1 MSEMTRVLTL
11 GILTVAT
18 SLAAPPSDIT
28 FNRDVLPILQA
39 NCQSC
44 HRPGEIGPM
53 ALLTY
58 EGTRPWAKAMKTA
71 VASRK
76 MPPWFADPKYGHFAN
91 DRRLSDADVAK
102 VVAWVDAG
110 APEGDAKDKPA
121 PLQWLDGWNI
131 KPDVTFNM
139 PKAYTVPKT
148 GTVEYTYFIIP
159 SGFTKDTW
167 VEDAEIR
174 PGNRAVVHHVSVYVR
189 PPGSQWLK
197 DAPRDGAAYVPPRRG
212 SQGVSLPKDEPPPR
226 GPAQNE
232 WFVGYVPGIQPQR
245 YFAPEMNSA
254 KLIPAGSDIVFEL
267 HYTANGKESGDDRS
281 KVGFVLAKQPPKYRL
296 LTLGVADATF
306 AIPPND
312 PNYEARANAVFD
324 LPVTVIYLQPHMHL
338 RGKDMEI
345 RFQYPTGESQT
356 MLNVPH
362 YSYLWQTIYYEKDPL
377 LVPKG
382 TRVNVT
388 AHWDNSANNPLNPD
402 PSATIRWGDQSWDE
416 MLVPFVGVLVDRDTD
431 PGKVMTR
438 AKTAPV
444 NPAP

>member
-1 MSEMTRVLTL
+1 MMRFIVLGVLT
-11 GILTVAT
+11 AAAA
-18 SLAAPPSDIT
+18 LAAPDVT
-28 FNRDVLPILQA
+28 FNRDILPILQA

-53 ALLTY
+53 PLLTY
-58 EGTRPWAKAMKTA
+58 EGTRPWAKAIKSA
-71 VASRK
+71 VATRK
-76 MPPWFADPKYGHFAN
+76 MPPWFADPRFGHFAN
-91 DRRLSDADVAK
+91 DRRLADADIAK
-102 VVAWVDAG
+102 IVAWVDAG

-121 PLQWLDGWNI
+121 PKAWMDGWNI
-131 KPDVTFNM
+131 KPDAVFTM
-139 PKAYTVPKT
+139 PKAYTVPKS
-148 GTVEYTYFIIP
+148 GTVEYTYFVIP

-174 PGNRAVVHHVSVYVR
+174 PGNRSVVHHVSVYIR
-189 PPGSQWLK
+189 PPGSDWLK
-197 DAPRDGAAYVPPRRG
+197 DAPRDGSAYVPPKRG
-212 SQGVSLPKDEPPPR
+212 AQGVSLPKPNASALP
-226 GPAQNE
+226 QNE

-245 YFAPEMNSA
+245 YFAPDMNSA

-267 HYTANGKESGDDRS
+267 HYTANGKESGDDQS
-281 KVGFVLAKQPPKYRL
+281 KVGFIFAKQPPKYRL
-296 LTLGVADATF
+296 LTIGVADAAF

-312 PNYEARANAVFD
+312 PNYEAQANATFAQ
-324 LPVTVIYLQPHMHL
+324 PVTVIYLQPHMHL

-345 RFQYPTGESQT
+345 NFQYPTGESET

-377 LVPKG
+377 KVPQG
-382 TRVNVT
+382 TRVNVV

-402 PSATIRWGDQSWDE
+402 PTATIRWGDQSWDE

-431 PGKVMTR
+431 PAKVMAR
-438 AKTAPV
+438 AV